1 MCSDNRPYI
10 LVYGVSV
17 YDIFGFTSENYKD
30 KDSNPGSVR
39 VSYGGVCRN
48 IAENL
53 ARLDVNTKFI
63 SIVGDDEKGKSI
75 MQHAEGLNLDMSHSF
90 IGKGESTPTYM
101 AILDEHG
108 EMRSAIVDMKITD
121 LVTEQFIDSKTD
133 IIENA
138 AYMVL
143 DIDNPAIVE
152 YILTKYEG
160 KTRFIL
166 DPVSAAKVQKV
177 KHLVGRFYTIKP
189 NRHEAEV
196 LCGFP
201 IQTREDMKK
210 AGRFFRSQGVQDVF
224 ISLDADGIYF
234 NNGKEEG
241 IAKTDP
247 VKVVNV
253 TGAGDSCVAG
263 FCYGYMKGLSTVD
276 SVKYAMTM
284 SMLTIS
290 HEETIYCDMRE
301 ETVEEEFYK
310 RNWIIEYF

>member
-1 MCSDNRPYI
+1 MSNDKRPYI

-17 YDIFGFTSENYKD
+17 YDIFGFTNQAYRD

-39 VSYGGVCRN
+39 VSFGGVCRN

-63 SIVGDDEKGKSI
+63 SIMGDDEKGKSI
-75 MQHAEGLNLDMSHSF
+75 LQHAKTLNLDMSDSL
-90 IGKGESTPTYM
+90 ILEGESTPTYM
-101 AILDEHG
+101 AILDEEG

-121 LVTEQFIDSKTD
+121 LVTEEFIDSKAG

-138 AYMVL
+138 EYMVL

-166 DPVSAAKVQKV
+166 DPVSAAKVEKV
-177 KHLVGRFYTIKP
+177 RHLVHKFHTIKP

-201 IQTREDMKK
+201 ICTNDDVKK
-210 AGRFFRSQGVQDVF
+210 AGRYFRSLGVQNVF

-234 NNGKEEG
+234 NDGIEEG
-241 IAKTDP
+241 VVKTEP
-247 VKVVNV
+247 FKVVNV

-263 FCYGYMKGLSTVD
+263 FCFSYMQNLPTVEA
-276 SVKYAMTM
+276 VKYAMTM
-284 SMLTIS
+284 SALTIS
-290 HEETIYCDMRE
+290 QEDTIYQDMRKEVVEETLQKM
-301 ETVEEEFYK
+301 
-310 RNWIIEYF
+310 NWMIERF